1 MLQKTEMSEAS
12 TNAEAKTTSFY
23 TSKAREMFREIKKAD
38 SPAREK
44 TLASITP
51 TLLPNDLIVLEPEV
65 INNLA
70 WP

>member
-1 MLQKTEMSEAS
+1 MSEAS

-23 TSKAREMFREIKKAD
+23 TSKAREMFRELKKAD
-38 SPAREK
+38 SPTREK
-44 TLASITP
+44 AQTGNIT
-51 TLLPNDLIVLEPEV
+51 TLLPNDLIILEPEI